1 MTQNAVV
8 TKLISRHVAE
18 VEVERGTACGGTCE
32 SCEACVFQS
41 RIRAEALNKVSALPG
56 QKVVIESKTSDVLG
70 AAALLY
76 LVPAQTPSQSTVYPD
91 GEVVETYTPS
101 DYCYLPSRTGAT
113 VVCAVGLAGVMAVL
127 SLNGCGYGTK
137 TDLTMRRLRIGEG
150 AANLWW
156 MALNAVCLLFY
167 WAVMAAVTVLVL
179 QLRIRNIVPDNALY
193 TPGRQTLLLAVYA
206 SSFLHHLMPV
216 RDTLVWAEDGL
227 LLALCAAAAARFSQ
241 AQRRG
246 KFSIAP
252 IAALALTIG
261 GFFPRMGAAS
271 TFIWAFVAAAGA
283 GLCVVLL
290 QKGETEDAEK
300 QDFRVRQDA

>member
-1 MTQNAVV
+1 MR
-8 TKLISRHVAE
+8 KHLS
-18 VEVERGTACGGTCE
+18 
-32 SCEACVFQS
+32 
-41 RIRAEALNKVSALPG
+41 
-56 QKVVIESKTSDVLG
+56 VLG
-70 AAALLY
+70 LAARGAVGRILLITVLTAALAGALLY
-76 LVPAQTPSQSTVYPD
+76 LVPAQTPSQSTVYPN

-137 TDLTMRRLRIGEG
+137 TDLTMR
-150 AANLWW
+150 W

-241 AQRRG
+241 AQRQG

>member
-1 MTQNAVV
+1 MR
-8 TKLISRHVAE
+8 KHLS
-18 VEVERGTACGGTCE
+18 
-32 SCEACVFQS
+32 
-41 RIRAEALNKVSALPG
+41 
-56 QKVVIESKTSDVLG
+56 VLG
-70 AAALLY
+70 LAARGAVGHILLITVLTAALAGALLY
-76 LVPAQTPSQSTVYPD
+76 LVPAQTPSQSTIYPD

-193 TPGRQTLLLAVYA
+193 TPGRQTLLLA
-206 SSFLHHLMPV
+206 
-216 RDTLVWAEDGL
+216 
-227 LLALCAAAAARFSQ
+227 LCAAAAARFSQ
-241 AQRRG
+241 AQRQG

-300 QDFRVRQDA
+300 QDFRVQQDA